1 MRWITHINRGGGY
14 AALIR
19 RMGPGEGA
27 RSRHENP
34 NHMYKGFKVALKAFN
49 VSYCGAYA
57 KAYSAA

>member
-1 MRWITHINRGGGY
+1 MRWITYRNRGGGY

-34 NHMYKGFKVALKAFN
+34 NHMYKGFTLAHFLE
-49 VSYCGAYA
+49 CYA
-57 KAYSAA
+57 KPATARL